1 MNRTARLFPLLLA
14 GLLAAAAAQA
24 RPRLYIGTE
33 LSTPSSMQVDGQLTG
48 FATDKVR
55 VIMERA
61 EIDYEIEVL
70 PWKRAFMLAQTQA
83 NACIYSTTRIPER
96 ETQFKWVGPTHE
108 NDWTLFAR
116 ADRNFRFHEDRRR
129 ASLPHRRPAGRRA
142 QRAAAGPG
150 LHRRHGPRQTVQ
162 PAQAD
167 GQPDRPVGHQHAHRQ
182 CHDRREWLERADR
195 AGADL
200 QTHRAIPGL
209 QSGRAGRPDRQDE
222 RGAQGH
228 EQRRRIGRYRAQI
241 QLCGQRRPP
250 LASWPCW

>member
-116 ADRNFRFHEDRRR
+116 ADRNFRFTKIDD
-129 ASLPHRRPAGRRA
+129 ARPYRIG
-142 QRAAAGPG
+142 G
-150 LHRRHGPRQTVQ
+150 LLGDVRS
-162 PAQAD
+162 
-167 GQPDRPVGHQHAHRQ
+167 
-182 CHDRREWLERADR
+182 EL
-195 AGADL
+195 L
-200 QTHRAIPGL
+200 L
-209 QSGRAGRPDRQDE
+209 
-222 RGAQGH
+222 AQGYIVDTVH
-228 EQRRRIGRYRAQI
+228 DKLSNPRKLMVNRIDLWVTSTRIGNATIAENGWSGQI
-241 QLCGQRRPP
+241 VPVLTFKRTEQYLACNLAVPDALIAKMNAVLKDMNNEGVSAAIERKYNYAGGAVRR
-250 LASWPCW
+250 